1 MIMADLLEV
10 KNLTKYYP
18 VEKGVF
24 KQSVGTVKAIDGVDF
39 SIAVKETLGLVGESG
54 CGKTTC
60 GRLIANLLPPTG
72 GQVLF
77 DDEDIYSLRGKHL
90 TAFRKKVQVLFQ
102 DPFSSLDPRQSI
114 YDIITEPIRIHRLH
128 NKKDT
133 RTKVEELLGLVGLPN
148 DIVNGYPHQL
158 SGGQRQRIGLARIL
172 SLNPRLIIA
181 DEPVS
186 SLDISIQAQIINL
199 FKDLQQKY
207 DLSYLFISHDLGVV
221 KHIAHRIAVM
231 YRGKI
236 MELADSE
243 ELFAR
248 PFHPYTKMLIQ
259 SIPSIR
265 TRKNAVLA
273 GLEKDEL
280 PVPVKGCAFYA
291 RCAKAEDRC
300 REMVPILEPKG
311 EKHFVCCWNP
321 E

>member
-1 MIMADLLEV
+1 MANLLDV
-10 KNLTKYYP
+10 KNLTKHYP

-24 KQSVGTVKAIDGVDF
+24 KQSVGMVRAVDGVDF
-39 SIAVKETLGLVGESG
+39 TIAAKETLGLVGESG

-60 GRLIANLLPPTG
+60 GRLIANLLQPTG

-77 DDEDIYSLRGKHL
+77 DEENIYALTGKDLRN
-90 TAFRKKVQVLFQ
+90 FRKKVQVIFQ
-102 DPFSSLDPRQSI
+102 DPFSSLNPRQSI
-114 YDIITEPIRIHRLH
+114 YDIITEPIKIHHLYPR
-128 NKKDT
+128 KEISA
-133 RTKVEELLGLVGLPN
+133 KVEELLDLVGLSD
-148 DIVNGYPHQL
+148 DIVKGYPHQL

-231 YRGKI
+231 YLGKI
-236 MELADSE
+236 VELADSD

-248 PFHPYTKMLIQ
+248 PYHPYTKMLIQ
-259 SIPSIR
+259 SIPSFKA
-265 TRKNAVLA
+265 RKNATIA
-273 GLEKDEL
+273 AKEPDKA

-291 RCAKAEDRC
+291 RCAKAASRC
-300 REMVPILEPKG
+300 KDMEPMLEPKG
-311 EKHFVCCWNP
+311 EKHFVSCWYP